1 MLTTEGNDRI
11 KSIFIIEKCVSATEK
26 VKENFNQYNHKEF
39 ERG

>member
-11 KSIFIIEKCVSATEK
+11 KSTSIIERCVSATDK
-26 VKENFNQYNHKEF
+26 LKENFIQYNHKEC

>member
-11 KSIFIIEKCVSATEK
+11 KSTSKIEKCVSATEK
-26 VKENFNQYNHKEF
+26 LKENFNQCNHKEF